1 MSNNSIQGNP
11 KVKDIEQLAQTLDER
26 RQQGKKIV
34 LCHGVFDL
42 LHIGHIRHF
51 QQAKAMG
58 DVLVVTITPDQY
70 VNKGEGRPVFT
81 ESLRLEAISA
91 LDCTDLVA
99 VNRWPSATEIIQI
112 LKPHIYVKG
121 SDYKDADRD
130 LTGGIKLEEE
140 AIRSVG
146 GTLEFTNDIT
156 FSSSHLINQHL
167 PVFPKNVRD
176 YISDFNGRYSS
187 DNVLSYLNDAKSLK
201 VLALGE
207 TIIDEYVYCETLGK
221 SGKEPVLAVRQIDS
235 EKFAGGIVAV
245 ANHVAAFC
253 NEVGLL
259 TALGT
264 VDSHEDFVRERL
276 KSNIE
281 TNFLYLDSNRPT
293 IVKRRF
299 VEIYPFQKMFEL
311 YVMDAD
317 GSAAGESNALLPKL
331 NEILPEFDLV
341 LVTDYGHGLIGQ
353 DVVDSLCENARFLAV
368 NTQVN
373 AGNFGFNTA
382 SKYWK
387 ADFLC
392 VSENEIRLDARSR
405 QSDLQSI
412 TRNISTKLSC
422 ERVVITQ
429 GAQGC
434 LCYSNNEGFFHVPA
448 LATQIIDRIG
458 AGDAVFAAASLCA
471 VQRSPIE
478 ISGFVGNAAG
488 AHAVATVGN
497 RDPLEALPFLRHLE
511 TLLK

>member
-1 MSNNSIQGNP
+1 MSNNSIQVNP

-207 TIIDEYVYCETLGK
+207 TIIDEYVYCETL
-221 SGKEPVLAVRQIDS
+221 VL
-235 EKFAGGIVAV
+235 
-245 ANHVAAFC
+245 
-253 NEVGLL
+253 
-259 TALGT
+259 
-264 VDSHEDFVRERL
+264 L
-276 KSNIE
+276 KS
-281 TNFLYLDSNRPT
+281 L
-293 IVKRRF
+293 
-299 VEIYPFQKMFEL
+299 
-311 YVMDAD
+311 
-317 GSAAGESNALLPKL
+317 
-331 NEILPEFDLV
+331 IL
-341 LVTDYGHGLIGQ
+341 
-353 DVVDSLCENARFLAV
+353 
-368 NTQVN
+368 
-373 AGNFGFNTA
+373 
-382 SKYWK
+382 
-387 ADFLC
+387 
-392 VSENEIRLDARSR
+392 VSS
-405 QSDLQSI
+405 
-412 TRNISTKLSC
+412 
-422 ERVVITQ
+422 
-429 GAQGC
+429 
-434 LCYSNNEGFFHVPA
+434 
-448 LATQIIDRIG
+448 
-458 AGDAVFAAASLCA
+458 
-471 VQRSPIE
+471 
-478 ISGFVGNAAG
+478 
-488 AHAVATVGN
+488 
-497 RDPLEALPFLRHLE
+497 
-511 TLLK
+511 